1 MLRPEQRPD
10 LLIAGVGQT
19 VEAPMYDGDQ
29 RQQRAPQREPLT
41 HLLLRQALGHR
52 GQDSLWVLAL
62 NIDEQI
68 LLFFKTIPVI

>member
-19 VEAPMYDGDQ
+19 VKAPSMVGDQ
-29 RQQRAPQREPLT
+29 RQQQALRCEPLT

-52 GQDSLWVLAL
+52 GQDSLRVLAL
-62 NIDEQI
+62 NINEQI
-68 LLFFKTIPVI
+68 LLFFKTIPVL